1 MYRAIDNGANFI
13 AESFLFLVA
22 ASLILA
28 ETWRSS
34 NKESKRREGVAD
46 QLEELSNEVH
56 RLSEDLARV
65 SATIEEKWDEESAR

>member
-1 MYRAIDNGANFI
+1 M

-34 NKESKRREGVAD
+34 NKESKRREGVTD
-46 QLEELSNEVH
+46 QLEELTSQVH
-56 RLSEDLARV
+56 DLTDDLSRI
-65 SATIEEKWDEESAR
+65 SAHFDEKWCEERTR